1 MRKLLNTLY
10 VTTPEAYLSK
20 DGENV
25 VVKIKDEERF
35 RIPILNIEGI
45 VSFGYMG
52 ASPQLIKMCTEHNV
66 GLSFLSS
73 NGEFLGRVSGKVR
86 GNVLL
91 RRIQYRIAD
100 DKEKSLQISSVFV
113 AGKIANM
120 RSIIER
126 YRRDYGKADDGL
138 EEISLH
144 LKMCKRRAFHA
155 NDSDSLRGLEGDAAN
170 CYFSV
175 FNKMII
181 QQKNSFVFN
190 GRNRRPPKDK
200 VNALLSFLYTLLA
213 HDIQSALETVGLDPF
228 VGFMHTDRPGR
239 ASLALDMMEEFRAY
253 FCDRLVL
260 SLINRRQISEKD
272 FIIQGEAGVV
282 MSDNG
287 RKMVIQAWQN
297 KKQEEIIHP
306 YLKEKVKIGLLPYIQ
321 AMIMARYLRGELD
334 NYAVFLIQ

>member
-20 DGENV
+20 DGENIV
-25 VVKIKDEERF
+25 IKIKDEERF
-35 RIPILNIEGI
+35 RIPALNIEGI
-45 VSFGYMG
+45 VSFSYMG
-52 ASPQLIKMCTEHNV
+52 ASPQLIKMCTEYNI
-66 GLSFLSS
+66 GLSFLSPS
-73 NGEFLGRVSGKVR
+73 GDFLGRVSGKIR

-100 DKEKSLQISSVFV
+100 DKERSLQISSIFIS
-113 AGKIANM
+113 GKIANM

-126 YRRDYGKADDGL
+126 YKRDYCKDDDCL
-138 EEISLH
+138 VQISQH
-144 LKMCKRRAFHA
+144 LKTCKRHAFHA
-155 NDSDSLRGLEGDAAN
+155 SDSDSLRGIEGDAAN

-175 FNKMII
+175 FNRMII
-181 QQKNSFVFN
+181 HQKNIFSFN

-213 HDIQSALETVGLDPF
+213 HDVQSALETVGLDPF

-239 ASLALDMMEEFRAY
+239 PSLALDMMEEFRSY
-253 FCDRLVL
+253 LCDRLVL
-260 SLINRRQISEKD
+260 SLINRKQINERD
-272 FIIQGEAGVV
+272 FIVQGNEGVI

-287 RKMVIQAWQN
+287 RKTVIQAWQN
-297 KKQEEIIHP
+297 RKQEEIIHP

-321 AMIMARYLRGELD
+321 AVLLARYLRGELD